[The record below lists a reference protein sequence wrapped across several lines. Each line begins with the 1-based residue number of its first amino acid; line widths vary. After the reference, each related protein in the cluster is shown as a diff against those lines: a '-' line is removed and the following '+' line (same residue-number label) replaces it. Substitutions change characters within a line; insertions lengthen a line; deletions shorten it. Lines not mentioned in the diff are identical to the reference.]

1 MKLKKLIFIL
11 VPLIFIGFT
20 ACNDKP
26 IFSVIE
32 QEIKLKN
39 FSVEGNILSLIAT
52 NTMVYA
58 SNHGGVYT
66 KLKTSDGSWDKIL
79 SASGTQYLAKN
90 GSNVFVCSAAGPVKF
105 YTESTEIWSN
115 VPNSENIHIIAG
127 NSIVFGYDNSQEKIY
142 KITNALI
149 TPINIVDSS
158 LQPVKVKGLIS
169 AAGKYFLAD
178 VSGSIELYD
187 DTGNKKSGL
196 PSGAKAICPA
206 GADDKIFVLAGSTVY
221 YYGSSP
227 DDNWNNKKS
236 ISGSPVNISY
246 FKERET
252 ILLGCNKGYTE
263 VKVHTAPSINLSNT
277 NTKQLNPGAEG
288 STTPPGSSS
297 QYQATLGN
305 YYSAPVLG
313 VSRGGNEYAV
323 FMGIHSGLIKRN
335 TGLWGFYK
343 SEWNRE

>member
-11 VPLIFIGFT
+11 VLLIFIGFT

-58 SNHGGVYT
+58 SHHGGVYT
-66 KLKTSDGSWDKIL
+66 KLKTSEDSWDKIL
-79 SASGTQYLAKN
+79 SAPGTQYLAKN

-105 YTESTEIWSN
+105 YTESTKIWNN

-142 KITNALI
+142 KITNASI

-187 DTGNKKSGL
+187 DTGAEKSGL

-221 YYGSSP
+221 YFAGGNW
-227 DDNWNNKKS
+227 DNKIS
-236 ISGSPVNISY
+236 ISGNPVNISY
-246 FKERET
+246 FGARKT
-252 ILLGCNKGYTE
+252 ILLGCTKGYTE
-263 VKVHTAPSINLSNT
+263 IKLDNTDSTHLSKA
-277 NTKQLNPGAEG
+277 KQLNPGAEG

>member
-66 KLKTSDGSWDKIL
+66 KLKTSEDSWDKIL

-105 YTESTEIWSN
+105 YTESTKIWSN

-127 NSIVFGYDNSQEKIY
+127 NSIVFGYDSSQKKVFKIE
-142 KITNALI
+142 TTGLSS
-149 TPINIVDSS
+149 PIDTGEVHS
-158 LQPVKVKGLIS
+158 LS
-169 AAGKYFLAD
+169 AAGNYVLVKSKDSAK
-178 VSGSIELYD
+178 LYKNGIP
-187 DTGNKKSGL
+187 TAVSGL
-196 PSGAKAICPA
+196 PSGSAAICPA
-206 GADDKIFVLAGSTVY
+206 DLGGGAGSDDKIFVLAGSTIHY
-221 YYGSSP
+221 YNGVAWSAWDS
-227 DDNWNNKKS
+227 S
-236 ISGSPVNISY
+236 ISTSGRPDNISY
-246 FKERET
+246 FEAGTRKT
-252 ILLGCNKGYTE
+252 ILIGCTKGYTE
-263 VKVHTAPSINLSNT
+263 IKVNSTTPAVNLS
-277 NTKQLNPGAEG
+277 QLDPGAEG